1 MGLNLGADDY
11 MIKPFSP
18 KELEVR
24 IRCVMR
30 RCTAI
35 PGEAETMPA
44 RMRQAVQV
52 GDLSID
58 LPRRQVYRDNER
70 IRLTEMEF
78 NLLVL
83 LLKQAGT
90 AIQRQEML
98 EKIWGYTPKRA
109 VDCRVVD
116 VHISRLRAK
125 LELDPINPELIL
137 TVRGLGY
144 MFQRLPD
151 GLEVAFS

>member
-1 MGLNLGADDY
+1 M
-11 MIKPFSP
+11 
-18 KELEVR
+18 
-24 IRCVMR
+24 
-30 RCTAI
+30 
-35 PGEAETMPA
+35 
-44 RMRQAVQV
+44 
-52 GDLSID
+52 
-58 LPRRQVYRDNER
+58 YRDNDR

-98 EKIWGYTPKRA
+98 EKIWGYSPKRA
-109 VDCRVVD
+109 GDCRVVD

-125 LELDPINPELIL
+125 LEIDPINPELVL